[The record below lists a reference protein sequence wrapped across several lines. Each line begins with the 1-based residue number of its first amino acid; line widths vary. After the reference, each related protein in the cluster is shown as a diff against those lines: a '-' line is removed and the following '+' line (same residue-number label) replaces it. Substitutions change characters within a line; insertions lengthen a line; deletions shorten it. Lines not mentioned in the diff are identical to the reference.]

1 MLSHS
6 KINYQ
11 RKYSPNI
18 SDPFKLD
25 SAEAKSERRHLCESD
40 YKVFTGKNLEGS
52 KTGKGRKPSKG
63 KTPSK
68 VPSRII
74 LAQSF
79 SVVLQ
84 RM

>member
-25 SAEAKSERRHLCESD
+25 SAEANSERRHLCESD
-40 YKVFTGKNLEGS
+40 YKVFTGKTWREVRQGREGS
-52 KTGKGRKPSKG
+52 QARVRHQAKSHRG
-63 KTPSK
+63 
-68 VPSRII
+68 
-74 LAQSF
+74 
-79 SVVLQ
+79 
-84 RM
+84 